1 MTNARSAIRS
11 GQGIRRVGTPPVTS
25 LERLVRGYYQ
35 QAAKLVVDTGGD
47 DALALYL
54 TKADPLLVLR
64 DLLGHASV
72 TTTQAYL
79 HLLDTQ
85 RIYRDAYESAAPNP
99 VVDDPDE
106 CNG

>member
-1 MTNARSAIRS
+1 MAT
-11 GQGIRRVGTPPVTS
+11 

-35 QAAKLVVDTGGD
+35 QAAKLVVDAGGD

-64 DLLGHASV
+64 DLLGHA
-72 TTTQAYL
+72 TAATTQTYL

-85 RIYRDAYESAAPNP
+85 RIYRDAYAGAAPAAAAHSAASAEF
-99 VVDDPDE
+99 DGE
-106 CNG
+106 I